1 MFNKPYDTRLSLWRE
16 FRQSLETCDD
26 PIQRAIDFYSD
37 APTVTLNADPWDKAT
52 WPDPWE
58 LLKLNEYCDFTRVMG
73 IGYSLQLTERFSGNQ
88 FEIHIYTHNNKGY
101 VFLLVIDNN
110 HVIGW
115 EKDMWTKLDELPIKD
130 LRSQHIHSFPKH
142 Q

>member
-1 MFNKPYDTRLSLWRE
+1 
-16 FRQSLETCDD
+16 
-26 PIQRAIDFYSD
+26 
-37 APTVTLNADPWDKAT
+37 
-52 WPDPWE
+52 
-58 LLKLNEYCDFTRVMG
+58 MG